1 MSMFRNALTT
11 SALAAAVL
19 GSLAAITSASAAN
32 YSYGGV
38 KYLTNTPVYTF
49 SPKGSTYGNVVFF
62 GAPPTTYP
70 SHNGQYG
77 NVTYLGG
84 AKPYTYPGHSGQ
96 YGNVT
101 YINYQPKGTVPIPTV
116 PTPHIIR
123 IR

>member
-1 MSMFRNALTT
+1 MSILRNVMTCSMLT
-11 SALAAAVL
+11 AAILAGAAAM
-19 GSLAAITSASAAN
+19 TSASAAN

-49 SPKGSTYGNVVFF
+49 GPKGSQNGNVVFF
-62 GAPPTTYP
+62 GAAPTTYP
-70 SHNGQYG
+70 SHSGQYG

-84 AKPYTYPGHSGQ
+84 AKPYTYRGHNGQ

-101 YINYQPKGTVPIPTV
+101 YINYRPTGTVPIPTIR
-116 PTPHIIR
+116 TPNIIR